1 MFRSAAALCAVLIL
15 AACGAAAPGPAPEAA
30 EAAETHRDGN
40 LILSAEQ
47 IAAANIGLVQ
57 PSAGGAGAAIEA
69 PGLLESDPDATRI
82 VAAPLE
88 GRIVSLSRN
97 LGDPVR
103 RGETLAVLESRAAA
117 TLQAEVERARTRR
130 GLAGTVLAR
139 DEALYARGFRALRE
153 VEISRAAAEE
163 ANVALRLARQQVA
176 ASGVRGGSLNRIIVV
191 APISGRV
198 IARRAVLGQIFAAD
212 AAETELFRI
221 ADLDRLSLVLSLSPA
236 DAARVRPGA
245 EAEVVSAARRQTA
258 RIRFVSPVLDG
269 ETRMVRVIADL
280 ENRAG
285 QWRAGEPVQARIR
298 VDSGAAPGQALMI
311 PAEAVQIVEN
321 RPIVFVR
328 TPAGFRVAPVT
339 LGRRD
344 GPLVAVTAG
353 LSGGETIAGR
363 NSFILKAELGK
374 GDAEHGGH

>member
-1 MFRSAAALCAVLIL
+1 MFRPAAALCAVLIL
-15 AACGAAAPGPAPEAA
+15 AACSAPAPGPAPEAA
-30 EAAETHRDGN
+30 EAAETHTSN
-40 LILSAEQ
+40 MILSAEQ

-117 TLQAEVERARTRR
+117 ALQAEVERARTRR

-176 ASGVRGGSLNRIIVV
+176 ASGVRGGSLNRIVIV

-198 IARRAVLGQIFAAD
+198 IARRAVLGQTFAAD

-245 EAEVVSAARRQTA
+245 EIEVIAGARRQSA

-280 ENRAG
+280 DNRNGA
-285 QWRAGEPVQARIR
+285 WRAGEPVQARIR
-298 VDSGAAPGQALMI
+298 IDGEAAPGQALMI
-311 PAEAVQIVEN
+311 PAESVQIVEN
-321 RPIVFVR
+321 RPVVFVR
-328 TPAGFRVAPVT
+328 TPTGFRVAPVT